1 MYEKYLKEFIT
12 AERDALSLLADG
24 VDASYDGVID
34 LLAKCEGKIVFFG
47 IGKSGHIGKK
57 LAATFSSTG
66 SPSIFV
72 HAAEARHGDFGMIEK
87 RDVVILLSHSGGTA
101 ETTVAV
107 ENLKKIGCATVAFCR
122 SADSDLARLCDY
134 KMVYPF
140 TREAD
145 RLGVAP
151 SSSTTVQLALG
162 DSVAFTLSALKGF
175 TREDFYKYHPGGALG
190 KALKGERDG

>member
-72 HAAEARHGDFGMIEK
+72 HAAEARQ
-87 RDVVILLSHSGGTA
+87 
-101 ETTVAV
+101 
-107 ENLKKIGCATVAFCR
+107 AT
-122 SADSDLARLCDY
+122 SA
-134 KMVYPF
+134 
-140 TREAD
+140 
-145 RLGVAP
+145 
-151 SSSTTVQLALG
+151 
-162 DSVAFTLSALKGF
+162 
-175 TREDFYKYHPGGALG
+175 
-190 KALKGERDG
+190 